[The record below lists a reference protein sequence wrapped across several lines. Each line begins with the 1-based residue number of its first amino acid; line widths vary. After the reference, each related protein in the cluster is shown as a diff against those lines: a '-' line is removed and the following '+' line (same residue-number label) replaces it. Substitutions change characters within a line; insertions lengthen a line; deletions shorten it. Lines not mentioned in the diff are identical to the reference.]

1 MALAFARMRDGRMRL
16 IEVPVLPFKNVHE
29 LLQATCRAES
39 RKEAYRFKRDG
50 HWRGITWAE
59 TAAKVAEIS
68 RALMARGAGAGDR
81 IGVLSATSIEW
92 VLADL
97 GIVSCGCVTVGIY
110 SNNTAADC
118 KYVLS
123 HAGVEFLLLEN
134 DAQLEKILS
143 VRDQLPTLK
152 TIVNI
157 NGESNRSLGVL
168 SWDDFLSRAGEI
180 SEQDLRARV
189 ESVEPNDLAAI
200 VYTSGTTGVPKGAMI
215 SQANLVF
222 SAWSAGQ
229 AIYHEPH
236 FIVLIFLPLAHVFA
250 RMLVYV
256 SVYSATTAAIDGD
269 INAVAQHLL
278 DVRPHYVPCVPRVFE
293 KVHDKIQAS
302 AQAAGGLKAA
312 IFSWAIGIGLQVSSL
327 KQAGEPIPV
336 WLALR
341 NKIADVLVFKKVRA
355 AFGGRLVFA
364 ISGSAPLN
372 IDIAKFF
379 HGCGILILEGIGMT
393 ENTSFSNVN
402 RIDKNRFGTVGP
414 AGKGVEI
421 KIAGDGEV
429 LIRAPNV
436 MLGYYK
442 DEEATREAIIDGW
455 LHTGDIGE
463 LEDGF
468 LKITD
473 RKKDLII
480 TAGGKNVAPQYIER
494 VLRLSPY
501 ISQVAAYGDRR
512 KYITALVTL
521 DSEVIL
527 PWARENGLGER
538 TFEQLASEQAVQQL
552 ITTEVERLN
561 GQLARYETIKKF
573 WIAPGDF
580 SVDEGELTPTM
591 KLKRRV
597 VVKKYRDKLDALY

>member
-1 MALAFARMRDGRMRL
+1 MRR
-16 IEVPVLPFKNVHE
+16 IEVPMLPFKNVHE
-29 LLQATCRAES
+29 LLQATCRAEP

-50 HWRGITWAE
+50 QWRGITWTE
-59 TAAKVAEIS
+59 TAAKVAEIC
-68 RALMARGAGAGDR
+68 RALMAWGAATGDR

-97 GIVSCGCVTVGIY
+97 AIVSCGGVTVGIY
-110 SNNTAADC
+110 SNNTAVDC

-123 HAGVEFLLLEN
+123 HAEIDILLLEN

-143 VRDQLPTLK
+143 VRAQLPALK

-157 NGESNRSLGVL
+157 NGKSDRSLGVL
-168 SWDDFLSRAGEI
+168 SWNDFLARAGEI

-189 ESVEPNDLAAI
+189 ESVGPGDLAAI
-200 VYTSGTTGVPKGAMI
+200 VYTSGTTGVPKGAML
-215 SQANLVF
+215 SQANIVF
-222 SAWSAGQ
+222 SAWSAGE
-229 AIYHEPH
+229 AIYHESH

-250 RMLVYV
+250 RMLIYA
-256 SVYSATTAAIDGD
+256 SMYSATTAAIDGD
-269 INAVAQHLL
+269 INAVAQHLQ

-293 KVHDKIQAS
+293 KVHDKIHAT

-312 IFSWAIGIGLQVSSL
+312 IFTWAVGIGRQVSSL
-327 KQAGEPIPV
+327 KQAGESIPA

-341 NKIADVLVFKKVRA
+341 NKIADVLVFKKVRS

-372 IDIAKFF
+372 VDIAIFF

-402 RIDKNRFGTVGP
+402 RIDRNRFGTVGP
-414 AGKGVEI
+414 AGEGIEI

-442 DEEATREAIIDGW
+442 NEEATREAIIDGW

-494 VLRLSPY
+494 ILKLSPY
-501 ISQVAAYGDRR
+501 ISQAAAYGDRR

-521 DSEVIL
+521 DPDVIL
-527 PWARENGLGER
+527 PWARENGLGDR
-538 TFEQLASEQAVQQL
+538 TYTYCTNRNSF
-552 ITTEVERLN
+552 
-561 GQLARYETIKKF
+561 
-573 WIAPGDF
+573 
-580 SVDEGELTPTM
+580 
-591 KLKRRV
+591 LKC
-597 VVKKYRDKLDALY
+597 YFYI

>member
-1 MALAFARMRDGRMRL
+1 M
-16 IEVPVLPFKNVHE
+16 LPFKNIHE
-29 LLQATCRAES
+29 LLRATCLAEP

-50 HWRGITWAE
+50 RWRGITWTEA
-59 TAAKVAEIS
+59 VASTTEMS
-68 RALMARGAGAGDR
+68 RALMAWGAAKGDR
-81 IGVLSATSIEW
+81 IGILSTTSIEW
-92 VLADL
+92 VFADL

-110 SNNTAADC
+110 PNNTAADC
-118 KYVLS
+118 QYVLS
-123 HAGVEFLLLEN
+123 HAGIELLLVEN

-143 VRDQLPTLK
+143 VRDKLPALR
-152 TIVNI
+152 TIVNMS
-157 NGESNRSLGVL
+157 GATDLSLGVL
-168 SWDDFLSRAGEI
+168 SWADFLALANRT
-180 SEQDLRARV
+180 SEQDLKIRA
-189 ESVEPNDLAAI
+189 EAVEPHDLAAI

-222 SAWSAGQ
+222 TGQSAGG
-229 AIYHEPH
+229 AIYHESH

-250 RMLVYV
+250 RMLIYASMYNV
-256 SVYSATTAAIDGD
+256 TTAAIDGD
-269 INAVAQHLL
+269 FNSLATTLQE
-278 DVRPHYVPCVPRVFE
+278 VRPHYVPCVPRVFE
-293 KVHDKIQAS
+293 KVHDKIHAK
-302 AQAAGGLKAA
+302 AQTEGGLKGKV
-312 IFSWAIGIGLQVSSL
+312 FKWSIGIGRQVSRL
-327 KQAGEPIPV
+327 KQAGESIPP
-336 WLALR
+336 WLGLR
-341 NKIADVLVFKKVRA
+341 NKVADVLVFRKVRA

-372 IDIAKFF
+372 IEIAEFF

-402 RIDKNRFGTVGP
+402 RIDRNRFGTVGP
-414 AGKGVEI
+414 AGSGVEI
-421 KIAGDGEV
+421 KIAADGEV

-442 DEEATREAIIDGW
+442 NEEATRETIVDGW

-494 VLRLSPY
+494 VLKLSPY
-501 ISQVAAYGDRR
+501 ISQAAAYGDRR
-512 KYITALVTL
+512 KYLTALVTL
-521 DSEVIL
+521 DRDVIV
-527 PWARENGLGER
+527 PWARENGLADR
-538 TFEQLASEQAVQQL
+538 TYEQLAGERAVEKL
-552 ITTEVERLN
+552 IADEITRLN
-561 GQLARYETIKKF
+561 GQLARYETIKKV
-573 WIAPGDF
+573 WIVPGDF

-597 VVKKYRDKLDALY
+597 VVDKYRKELDALY

>member
-1 MALAFARMRDGRMRL
+1 M
-16 IEVPVLPFKNVHE
+16 LPFKNVHE
-29 LLQATCRAES
+29 LLQGTRRAEP
-39 RKEAYRFKRDG
+39 RKEAYRFRRDG
-50 HWRGITWAE
+50 RWRGITWTE

-68 RALMARGAGAGDR
+68 RALMAWGAATGDR

-118 KYVLS
+118 KYVLD
-123 HAGVEFLLLEN
+123 HAEINILLLEN

-143 VRDQLPTLK
+143 VRDQLPALK
-152 TIVNI
+152 MIVNI
-157 NGESNRSLGVL
+157 NGKSDRSLGVL
-168 SWDDFLSRAGEI
+168 SWSDFLSRAGET
-180 SEQDLRARV
+180 SEQDLRVRI
-189 ESVEPNDLAAI
+189 ESVEPDDLAAL
-200 VYTSGTTGVPKGAMI
+200 VYTSGTTGVPKGVMI

-222 SAWSAGQ
+222 SAWSAAE
-229 AIYHEPH
+229 AIHHEPH

-250 RMLVYV
+250 RMLIYASMHNGV
-256 SVYSATTAAIDGD
+256 TAAIDGD
-269 INAVAQHLL
+269 INAVAQLFL
-278 DVRPHYVPCVPRVFE
+278 EVRPHYAPCVPRVFE
-293 KVHDKIQAS
+293 KVHDKIHAA
-302 AQAAGGLKAA
+302 AQAGGGLKAT
-312 IFSWAIGIGLQVSSL
+312 IFTWAIGIGHQVSRL
-327 KQAGEPIPV
+327 KQAGKSIPA

-355 AFGGRLVFA
+355 VFGGRLVFA

-379 HGCGILILEGIGMT
+379 HACGILILEGIGMT
-393 ENTSFSNVN
+393 ENASFSNVN
-402 RIDKNRFGTVGP
+402 RINNNRFGTVGP
-414 AGKGVEI
+414 AGEGVEI

-442 DEEATREAIIDGW
+442 NEEATREAIVDGW

-480 TAGGKNVAPQYIER
+480 TAGGKNVAPQHLER
-494 VLRLSPY
+494 VLKLSPY
-501 ISQVAAYGDRR
+501 ISQAAAYGDRR

-521 DSEVIL
+521 DQDAIL
-527 PWARENGLGER
+527 PWARQNGLGDR
-538 TFEQLASEQAVQQL
+538 TFEQLASEPAVQQL

>member
-1 MALAFARMRDGRMRL
+1 M
-16 IEVPVLPFKNVHE
+16 LPFKNIHE
-29 LLQATCRAES
+29 LLQETRRAEPQ
-39 RKEAYRFKRDG
+39 KEAYRFKRDG
-50 HWRGITWAE
+50 QWRGITWTEAV
-59 TAAKVAEIS
+59 AKTAEIS
-68 RALMARGAGAGDR
+68 RALMAWGATKGDCV
-81 IGVLSATSIEW
+81 GVLSVTSIEW

-110 SNNTAADC
+110 PNNTAADC

-123 HAGVEFLLLEN
+123 HAEIEILLLEN

-143 VRDQLPTLK
+143 VRDQLPALR

-157 NGESNRSLGVL
+157 NGESDRSLGVL
-168 SWDDFLSRAGEI
+168 SWADFLALAGETT
-180 SEQDLRARV
+180 EQDLRARV
-189 ESVEPNDLAAI
+189 ESVEPNDLAAL

-222 SAWSAGQ
+222 SAWCAGG

-250 RMLVYV
+250 RMLIYA
-256 SVYSATTAAIDGD
+256 SIHNATTAAIDGD
-269 INAVAQHLL
+269 INAVAQTLQE
-278 DVRPHYVPCVPRVFE
+278 VRPHYVPCVPRVFE
-293 KVHDKIQAS
+293 KVHDKIHTS

-312 IFSWAIGIGLQVSSL
+312 IFTWAVGIGQQVSRL
-327 KQAGEPIPV
+327 KQVGEPIGP

-341 NKIADVLVFKKVRA
+341 NKIADVLVFRKVRA

-372 IDIAKFF
+372 IGIAEFF

-402 RIDKNRFGTVGP
+402 RIDNNRFGTVGP
-414 AGKGVEI
+414 AGDGVEI
-421 KIAGDGEV
+421 KIADDGEV
-429 LIRAPNV
+429 LIRAGNV

-442 DEEATREAIIDGW
+442 NDEATRETIVDGW

-468 LKITD
+468 LRITD

-480 TAGGKNVAPQYIER
+480 TAGGKNVAPQYIEQ
-494 VLRLSPY
+494 VLKLSPY
-501 ISQVAAYGDRR
+501 ISQAAAYGDRR

-521 DSEVIL
+521 DQDAIL
-527 PWARENGLGER
+527 PWARKNGLGDR
-538 TFEQLASEQAVQQL
+538 TFEQLASESAVQRL
-552 ITTEVERLN
+552 ITAEVERLN
-561 GQLARYETIKKF
+561 GQLARYETIKRF

-580 SVDEGELTPTM
+580 SVDGGELTASM

-597 VVKKYRDKLDALY
+597 VVNKYRDKLDALY

>member
-1 MALAFARMRDGRMRL
+1 M
-16 IEVPVLPFKNVHE
+16 LPFKNVHE
-29 LLQATCRAES
+29 LLQATRRAEP

-50 HWRGITWAE
+50 RWRGITWTE
-59 TAAKVAEIS
+59 TASKAAEIS
-68 RALMARGAGAGDR
+68 RALMAWGAATGDR
-81 IGVLSATSIEW
+81 IGVLSVTSIEW

-110 SNNTAADC
+110 PNNTAADC
-118 KYVLS
+118 KYVLN
-123 HAGVEFLLLEN
+123 HAEIGLLLLED

-143 VRDQLPTLK
+143 VRDQLPALR

-157 NGESNRSLGVL
+157 NGESDRSLGVL
-168 SWDDFLSRAGEI
+168 SWGDFLSLAGET
-180 SEQDLRARV
+180 SEQDLRVRT
-189 ESVEPNDLAAI
+189 ESVEPDDLAAI

-222 SAWSAGQ
+222 SAWCAGG
-229 AIYHEPH
+229 AIYHEPD

-250 RMLVYV
+250 RMLIYA
-256 SVYSATTAAIDGD
+256 SMHNATTAAIDGD
-269 INAVAQHLL
+269 INAVAQTLL
-278 DVRPHYVPCVPRVFE
+278 EVRPHYVPCVPRVFE
-293 KVHDKIQAS
+293 KVHDKIHAV
-302 AQAAGGLKAA
+302 AQAAGGLKAV
-312 IFSWAIGIGLQVSSL
+312 IFTWATGIGHQVSRL
-327 KQAGEPIPV
+327 KQVGEPIPV

-355 AFGGRLVFA
+355 VFGGRLVFA

-372 IDIAKFF
+372 VDIAQFF

-393 ENTSFSNVN
+393 ENTSFSGVN

-414 AGKGVEI
+414 AGRGVEI
-421 KIAGDGEV
+421 KIADDGEV

-442 DEEATREAIIDGW
+442 DEEATRETIIDGW

-480 TAGGKNVAPQYIER
+480 TAGGKNVAPQYLER
-494 VLRLSPY
+494 VLKLSPY
-501 ISQVAAYGDRR
+501 ISQAAAYGDRR

-521 DSEVIL
+521 DQDVIL
-527 PWARENGLGER
+527 PWARQNGLGDR
-538 TFEQLASEQAVQQL
+538 TFEQLANEPAVQQL

-561 GQLARYETIKKF
+561 GQLARYETIKRF

-580 SVDEGELTPTM
+580 SVEAGELTPTM

>member
-1 MALAFARMRDGRMRL
+1 M
-16 IEVPVLPFKNVHE
+16 LPFKNVHE
-29 LLQATCRAES
+29 LLQETRRAAP
-39 RKEAYRFKRDG
+39 RKEAYRFKRNG
-50 HWRGITWAE
+50 QWRGITWTE
-59 TAAKVAEIS
+59 TVAKTAEIS
-68 RALMARGAGAGDR
+68 RALLAWGAAKGDR
-81 IGVLSATSIEW
+81 IGVLSVTSIEW

-97 GIVSCGCVTVGIY
+97 GIVSCGCATVGIY
-110 SNNTAADC
+110 PNNTAADC

-123 HAGVEFLLLEN
+123 HAEIELLLLEN

-143 VRDQLPTLK
+143 VRDQLPALR

-157 NGESNRSLGVL
+157 NGESDRSLGVL
-168 SWDDFLSRAGEI
+168 NWDDFLALAGDTADQEL
-180 SEQDLRARV
+180 QART
-189 ESVEPNDLAAI
+189 ESVEPDDLAAI

-222 SAWSAGQ
+222 SAGCAGE
-229 AIYHEPH
+229 AIYHEPDY
-236 FIVLIFLPLAHVFA
+236 IVLIFLPLAHVFA
-250 RMLVYV
+250 RMLIYA
-256 SVYSATTAAIDGD
+256 SMHNATTAAIDGD
-269 INAVAQHLL
+269 ISAVAKTLQE
-278 DVRPHYVPCVPRVFE
+278 VRPHYVPCVPRVFE
-293 KVHDKIQAS
+293 KIHDKIHAT

-312 IFSWAIGIGLQVSSL
+312 IFTWATGIGHQVSRL
-327 KQAGEPIPV
+327 KQAGEPIPT

-341 NKIADVLVFKKVRA
+341 NKIADVLVFRKVRA

-372 IDIAKFF
+372 IDIAEFF

-393 ENTSFSNVN
+393 ENTSFSGVN

-414 AGKGVEI
+414 AGRGVEY
-421 KIAGDGEV
+421 KIADDGEV

-442 DEEATREAIIDGW
+442 DEEATRETIIDGW

-463 LEDGF
+463 LKDGF
-468 LKITD
+468 LRITD

-494 VLRLSPY
+494 VLKLSPY
-501 ISQVAAYGDRR
+501 ISQAAAYGDRR
-512 KYITALVTL
+512 KYLTALITL
-521 DSEVIL
+521 DSDVIL

-538 TFEQLASEQAVQQL
+538 TIEQLASEPAVQRL
-552 ITTEVERLN
+552 ITVEVERLN
-561 GQLARYETIKKF
+561 GRLARYETIKRF
-573 WIAPGDF
+573 WIVPGDF
-580 SVDEGELTPTM
+580 SVDGGELTPTM

-597 VVKKYRDKLDALY
+597 VVDKYRDKLDALY